1 MPPPRVCRP
10 AGLCPAYPALLLT
23 TTTTQ
28 ILHRDI
34 KPENL
39 LVTEHNELKL
49 CDFGFARVVEN
60 YGDVLTDYVAT
71 RWYRAP
77 ELLVGDARYGPGV
90 DLWAIACIMGEL
102 ADGDPLFAGDSEID
116 QLFTIQ
122 KMLGPITPDHMH
134 TFLEN
139 PRFMG
144 ACVHGWC
151 VIHIQHAIE

>member
-1 MPPPRVCRP
+1 
-10 AGLCPAYPALLLT
+10 
-23 TTTTQ
+23 
-28 ILHRDI
+28 
-34 KPENL
+34 
-39 LVTEHNELKL
+39 
-49 CDFGFARVVEN
+49 
-60 YGDVLTDYVAT
+60 
-71 RWYRAP
+71 
-77 ELLVGDARYGPGV
+77 
-90 DLWAIACIMGEL
+90 MGEL